1 MPKAFT
7 VMQENFVP
15 FSAEVTKIGLAK
27 VNPYEIVAKLE
38 LKCDIIEVINNKG
51 GGV

>member
-15 FSAEVTKIGLAK
+15 FPAEVTKIGLAK